1 MSSARRDPLVG
12 GIVDGRYRVV
22 ERLARGGMSTVYLA
36 VDERLDRQVA
46 LKVMH
51 PHLAEDPVL
60 VGRFE
65 QEAKTAARLSHPHVV
80 AVLDQGHTEAEDG
93 DVLAYLVME
102 HVPGRT
108 LRTVIRDRAPLSPRE
123 ALRFLRPLVDGL
135 AAAHRAGLVHRD
147 VKPENVLVRDD
158 GRVTVADFGLSRAAT
173 AHTLAGQAVVLS
185 LIHI

>member
-12 GIVDGRYRVV
+12 DIVDGRYRVV

-65 QEAKTAARLSHPHVV
+65 QEAKTAARPKAIDGDPAHVGAPMPGVV
-80 AVLDQGHTEAEDG
+80 ASVAASAGSKVRQGDLLLTIEAMKMEASISATKDG
-93 DVLAYLVME
+93 VVE
-102 HVPGRT
+102 
-108 LRTVIRDRAPLSPRE
+108 
-123 ALRFLRPLVDGL
+123 
-135 AAAHRAGLVHRD
+135 
-147 VKPENVLVRDD
+147 
-158 GRVTVADFGLSRAAT
+158 RVAI
-173 AHTLAGQAVVLS
+173 GQATKVEGGD
-185 LIHI
+185 LIAVIN

>member
-65 QEAKTAARLSHPHVV
+65 QEAKTTARLSHPHVV

-135 AAAHRAGLVHRD
+135 AAAHRAGLV
-147 VKPENVLVRDD
+147 
-158 GRVTVADFGLSRAAT
+158 
-173 AHTLAGQAVVLS
+173 LS

>member
-1 MSSARRDPLVG
+1 MG

-102 HVPGRT
+102 HVPGPT
-108 LRTVIRDRAPLSPRE
+108 LRAVLEAVGVKDVLAKAVGSRNPINLVRATVK
-123 ALRFLRPLVDGL
+123 GL
-135 AAAHRAGLVHRD
+135 AGMHSPSAIAAKRGKKVEDIL
-147 VKPENVLVRDD
+147 N
-158 GRVTVADFGLSRAAT
+158 G
-173 AHTLAGQAVVLS
+173 
-185 LIHI
+185 

>member
-1 MSSARRDPLVG
+1 MG

-93 DVLAYLVME
+93 DVLA
-102 HVPGRT
+102 
-108 LRTVIRDRAPLSPRE
+108 
-123 ALRFLRPLVDGL
+123 
-135 AAAHRAGLVHRD
+135 
-147 VKPENVLVRDD
+147 
-158 GRVTVADFGLSRAAT
+158 
-173 AHTLAGQAVVLS
+173 LS